1 MIVSF
6 DRSFQ
11 KSLNKI
17 SDPLVSRQIEKL
29 IQKIITIS
37 SIRQL
42 PQAKKLQGF
51 SNYYRISIGNYRV
64 GCELTTPSEI
74 LFVIVANRKDIY
86 KYFP

>member
-11 KSLNKI
+11 KSLDKI
-17 SDPLVSRQIEKL
+17 SDPLVARQIEKL

-51 SNYYRISIGNYRV
+51 SNYYRIRIGNYRV

>member
-11 KSLNKI
+11 KSLDKI
-17 SDPLVSRQIEKL
+17 KDPLVARQVESL
-29 IQKIITIS
+29 IRKILTIS
-37 SIRQL
+37 SVRQL

-51 SNYYRISIGNYRV
+51 SSYYRIRIGNYRI
-64 GCELTTPSEI
+64 GCSLISPSEI
-74 LFVIVANRKDIY
+74 TFVIIANRKDIY

>member
-11 KSLNKI
+11 KSLDKI
-17 SDPLVSRQIEKL
+17 HDPLIARQVEKL
-29 IQKIITIS
+29 IQKILVIT

-51 SNYYRISIGNYRV
+51 SVYYRIRIGNYRI
-64 GCELTTPSEI
+64 GCVLNNPSEI
-74 LFVIVANRKDIY
+74 IFITIADRKDIY
-86 KYFP
+86 KKFP